1 MKKMSQWPHL
11 EVFGLQGLV
20 GFAVVK
26 DSQVSHS
33 CRGVRTLKTAKKGHY
48 HESEKLSHLPH
59 QRIRNSHFYFQDSI
73 RKTQTQGKKS
83 YVKQRLAAGK
93 TR

>member
-26 DSQVSHS
+26 DSQVSHP
-33 CRGVRTLKTAKKGHY
+33 CRGVRTLKTAKKDINDY
-48 HESEKLSHLPH
+48 HESEKFLVTASK
-59 QRIRNSHFYFQDSI
+59 D
-73 RKTQTQGKKS
+73 
-83 YVKQRLAAGK
+83 
-93 TR
+93 